1 MLFRG
6 VLQGF
11 AARWLGP
18 AAGLVICSALFGLA
32 HPITWTYGLVSAG
45 FGLYLGVVWLASD
58 NLLVVVIAHALY
70 DFLVLVYLLRIQR
83 ARSVRDG

>member
-18 AAGLVICSALFGLA
+18 ALGLVIGSVLFGLL
-32 HPITWTYGLVSAG
+32 HPITWIYALLAAGL
-45 FGLYLGVVWLASD
+45 GLYLGAVWLVSD
-58 NLLVVVIAHALY
+58 NLWAVVIALALY
-70 DFLVLVYLLRIQR
+70 DFLVLVYLLRMQR
-83 ARSVRDG
+83 ARSVSDG